1 MPHLPVI
8 VGFGG
13 VNPAGRLSMHHA
25 FRRLVL
31 DHLPNEKQ
39 NSTYQALA
47 GLMGIQKPLQSE
59 ARRAYIRDHT
69 LIRRI
74 EYFDTSS
81 FYCHRRMNLRPTQ
94 GDETKFSIRRRSL
107 PREIPQNWT
116 IRELDKD
123 RVEVTVT
130 GELASLIP
138 DQQSLGVSSAGQ
150 LPTGFNPADHY
161 QSRSHP
167 KGIQLAVFGASD
179 ALHSMGIDM
188 EKVHEKIRPDQTA
201 VFAGSCMSQ
210 LDTYGNGGLLR
221 APLLGQRT
229 SAKQLTLGLVDMP
242 GAFVNAYVLGSV
254 GLTGACVGACATY
267 LFNLQQAVLAIRE
280 GRCRLAIAGGSEAPL
295 IPEVI
300 EGYRIMG
307 AVGSDEELMALD
319 GRSDEP
325 DYTRACRPFAKNVG
339 FTLSEA
345 SVFAILMDDALA
357 LELGLPIHGAVAG
370 IYCNADG
377 FKHSIPGPGVGNYLT
392 VGKAMSL
399 ARSMLGEE
407 SLRRRSFVHAH
418 GTGTPQN
425 RVTESHILSQ
435 LAKAFG
441 IEAWPVAA
449 IKSMLGHTLACA
461 SGDQIIASLGT
472 WVDGLIPGIP
482 TISEIAE
489 DVHQANLRF
498 AMKPIEVG
506 TQDMDMAFV
515 NSKGFG
521 GNNATALVLAPHI
534 VEDLMRNRH
543 GDKAMLEYAHKT
555 EASRETCE
563 AYDQSASNGEFRT
576 IYKFGE
582 NVLVGDDLELSDQS
596 IGLPGFENAVSLDSE
611 NPFSEYFRE
620 G

>member
-1 MPHLPVI
+1 MPNLPVI

-25 FRRLVL
+25 FRRMVIDSLSS
-31 DHLPNEKQ
+31 EKQ
-39 NSTYQALA
+39 DSTYQSLA
-47 GLMGIQKPLQSE
+47 GLMGIQEPLDSE
-59 ARRAYIRDHT
+59 STRAYVRDHT
-69 LIRRI
+69 LIRKI
-74 EYFDTSS
+74 EYFDASS
-81 FYCHRRMNLRPTQ
+81 FYCQRQMNLRPTE
-94 GDETKFSIRRRSL
+94 GDEIKFSIRRRSL

-116 IRELDKD
+116 LRDVGKKH
-123 RVEVTVT
+123 VEVTVT
-130 GELASLIP
+130 GDLASLIP
-138 DQQSLGVSSAGQ
+138 DQQPLGVSAAGQ
-150 LPTGFNPADHY
+150 LPSGFDPADHY

-167 KGIQLAVFGASD
+167 KGVQMAVFGASD

-188 EKVHEKIRPDQTA
+188 EKVHEKIQPDQTA

-210 LDTYGNGGLLR
+210 LDAYGNGGMLR

-254 GLTGACVGACATY
+254 GLTGASVGACATY

-307 AVGSDEELMALD
+307 AVGTDEELKALD

-345 SVFAILMDDALA
+345 CVFAILMDDALA

-392 VGKAMSL
+392 VAKTMSL

-407 SLRRRSFVHAH
+407 SLQRRSFVHAH

-425 RVTESHILSQ
+425 RVTESHILSE

-441 IEAWPVAA
+441 IEDWPVAA
-449 IKSMLGHTLACA
+449 IKSMLGHTLSCA

-482 TISEIAE
+482 TITEIAE
-489 DVHQANLRF
+489 DVHQSNLRF
-498 AMKPIEVG
+498 AMEPIEVG
-506 TQDMDMAFV
+506 TQGMDMAFV

-534 VEDLMRNRH
+534 VEELMRNKH
-543 GDKAMLEYAHKT
+543 GAKAMLEYGRKT
-555 EASRETCE
+555 EASLEAREE
-563 AYDQSASNGEFRT
+563 YDQSASQGEFRT

-582 NVLVGDDLELSDQS
+582 DVMVGEDLELSDQS
-596 IGLPGFENAVSLDSE
+596 IGLPGFENAVELDGE
-611 NPFSEYFRE
+611 NPFSEYFRDD
-620 G
+620 